1 MRRVA
6 ICGLGRIGRA
16 ALRLLLAEPRLEVV
30 ALSDPADAEA
40 LAHLLRHDSVHGT
53 PAFPVT
59 AGEDGLYLDGRRIPL
74 HRLEE
79 SARPPFADVGVQL
92 VLDCSEAPTTR
103 AAAARHLRGTV
114 THVLAASS
122 CADADHLLFP
132 GLNDADVDCARDQI
146 ITCGSATALPLAAL
160 IQVLDGAFGVES
172 ALSTAVHS
180 YTSDQ
185 RILDLPHADLRLA
198 RAAALSMIPTA
209 DPAPAEV
216 MAALPRFAGRL
227 AGLAV
232 RVPTPDGCLL
242 DVTARLCADA
252 TPEAVHAAFRAAAG
266 MGSLVEVLD
275 EELVSHDLLGRTA
288 SCIYDPFLTRCLDPR
303 LVKCFAWHDNE
314 TAHAARLRDAC
325 LLLLAEGQ
333 P

>member
-1 MRRVA
+1 MRQVA
-6 ICGLGRIGRA
+6 ISGLGRIGRA
-16 ALRLLLAEPRLEVV
+16 TLSQLLAEPRLEVV
-30 ALSDPADAEA
+30 ALSDAAEAEA

-53 PAFPVT
+53 PAFTVT
-59 AGEDGLYLDGRRIPL
+59 AGEGCLHLNGRRVPL
-74 HRLEE
+74 YRPDG
-79 SARPPFADVGVQL
+79 SAPSPFAEAGAEL
-92 VLDCSEAPTTR
+92 VLACTEAPICR
-103 AAAARHLRGTV
+103 AEAARHLGGTV
-114 THVLAASS
+114 THVLVARS
-122 CADADHLLFP
+122 CADADRLLFP
-132 GLNDADVDCARDQI
+132 GLNDADLDVAEERVV
-146 ITCGSATALPLAAL
+146 TCGSATALPLATL
-160 IQVLDGAFGVES
+160 LQVLDEAFGVES
-172 ALSTAVHS
+172 AFSTSVHS

-209 DPAPAEV
+209 DPAPTEV

-252 TPEAVHAAFRAAAG
+252 DPEAVHAAFRAAAAQ
-266 MGSLVEVLD
+266 GSLVEVLD
-275 EELVSHDLLGRTA
+275 EELVSRDLLGRTA
-288 SCIYDPFLTRCLDPR
+288 SCLYDPFLTRCLHPR

-314 TAHAARLRDAC
+314 TAHAARLREAC
-325 LLLLAEGQ
+325 LLLLGGGR

>member
-6 ICGLGRIGRA
+6 ISGLGRIGRT

-53 PAFPVT
+53 PAFSVT
-59 AGEDGLYLDGRRIPL
+59 TSEGCLYLDGRRIPL
-74 HRLEE
+74 HRQEG
-79 SARPPFADVGVQL
+79 STPPPFADAGAQL
-92 VLDCSEAPTTR
+92 VLDCSEVPTTR
-103 AAAARHLRGTV
+103 AAASRHLGGTV
-114 THVLAASS
+114 THVLLASS
-122 CADADHLLFP
+122 CADADRLLFP
-132 GLNDADVDCARDQI
+132 GLHDADLDCTRDQI
-146 ITCGSATALPLAAL
+146 VTCGSDTALPLAAL
-160 IQVLDGAFGVES
+160 LQVLDAAFGVES
-172 ALSTAVHS
+172 AFSTSVHS

-185 RILDLPHADLRLA
+185 RVLDLPHADLRLA

-209 DPAPAEV
+209 DAAPAEV

-242 DVTARLCADA
+242 DVTARLQSDAD
-252 TPEAVHAAFRAAAG
+252 PEAIHAAFLAAAG
-266 MGSLVEVLD
+266 QGSIVEVLA
-275 EELVSHDLLGRTA
+275 EELVSRDLLGRTA
-288 SCIYDPFLTRCLDPR
+288 SCLYDPFLTRCLDPR

-314 TAHAARLRDAC
+314 TAHAARLRDGC
-325 LLLLAEGQ
+325 LLLLGGGR

>member
-6 ICGLGRIGRA
+6 ISGLGRIGRM
-16 ALRLLLAEPRLEVV
+16 ALRHLLAEPRLEVV
-30 ALSDPADAEA
+30 ALSDPAEAGA

-53 PAFPVT
+53 PAFTVT
-59 AGEDGLYLDGRRIPL
+59 AGEGCLHLDGRRLPL
-74 HRLEE
+74 HRQDA
-79 SARPPFADVGVQL
+79 SASPPFADAGAQL
-92 VLDCSEAPTTR
+92 VLDCNETPASR
-103 AAAARHLRGTV
+103 AAAARHLGGSV
-114 THVLAASS
+114 TQVLLAGS
-122 CADADHLLFP
+122 CSDADCLLFP
-132 GLNDADVDCARDQI
+132 GLNDADFDGVRDRI
-146 ITCGSATALPLAAL
+146 VTCGSDTALPLAAL
-160 IQVLDGAFGVES
+160 LQVLDGAFGIES
-172 ALSTAVHS
+172 AFSTSVHS

-185 RILDLPHADLRLA
+185 RILDLPHPDLRLA

-242 DVTARLCADA
+242 DVTARLQADA
-252 TPEAVHAAFRAAAG
+252 DPEAVHTAFRAVAG
-266 MGSLVEVLD
+266 QGSLVAVLD
-275 EELVSHDLLGRTA
+275 EELVSRDLLGRTA
-288 SCIYDPFLTRCLDPR
+288 SCLYDPFLTRCLDPR

-314 TAHAARLRDAC
+314 WAHAARLREAC
-325 LLLLAEGQ
+325 LLLLAGSQ